1 MIKIEIHDRAVLD
14 ALTRLQS
21 RTSDLSPLMHD
32 IGEHLTET
40 TKRRFDTATAPDG
53 SRWAENS
60 DITLLGY
67 LKQYK
72 RSFSK
77 KDGSLTQS
85 GAKRLGGKKP
95 LTGRTGGGASLMAT
109 INYKAGRDFVEIGSP
124 KEYAAMQQFG
134 GQKSKFPHLWGD
146 IPARPFLGLSDQDR
160 TNILDTISDYL
171 TDSFRP

>member
-1 MIKIEIHDRAVLD
+1 MITIEIDDRAVLN
-14 ALTRLQS
+14 ALTRLQG
-21 RTSDLSPLMHD
+21 RTSDMSSLMHD
-32 IGEHLTET
+32 IGEYLTET
-40 TKRRFDTATAPDG
+40 TKRRFDTTTAPDG

-67 LKQYK
+67 LNRYK
-72 RSFSK
+72 GSFR
-77 KDGSLTQS
+77 KDGRLTQK
-85 GAKRLGGKKP
+85 GASRLGGKKP

-146 IPARPFLGLSDQDR
+146 IPARPFLGISDQDR
-160 TNILDTISDYL
+160 NMILDEISEYL
-171 TDSFRP
+171 NQSFRP

>member
-21 RTSDLSPLMHD
+21 RTSDLSPLMHQ
-32 IGEHLTET
+32 IGGHLTET
-40 TKRRFDTATAPDG
+40 TKRRFDTVTAPDG
-53 SRWAENS
+53 TRWEPNTEATILNYR
-60 DITLLGY
+60 G
-67 LKQYK
+67 K
-72 RSFSK
+72 
-77 KDGSLTQS
+77 
-85 GAKRLGGKKP
+85 GKKP
-95 LTGRTGGGASLMAT
+95 LTGKTGGQAGLMGT

>member
-1 MIKIEIHDRAVLD
+1 MITIEIDNRAVLD

-32 IGEHLTET
+32 IGEHLMET

-53 SRWAENS
+53 TRWEPN
-60 DITLLGY
+60 
-67 LKQYK
+67 
-72 RSFSK
+72 
-77 KDGSLTQS
+77 TQATILNYR
-85 GAKRLGGKKP
+85 GKGKKP

-109 INYKAGRDFVEIGSP
+109 INYNVGRDFVEIGSP

-134 GQKSKFPHLWGD
+134 GQKSKFPHLWAD

-160 TNILDTISDYL
+160 TNILDMISDYL
-171 TDSFRP
+171 TDSLRP